1 MATPG
6 TGSPQEPE
14 RANRWALVTS
24 FEFLLSVTLSVAV
37 SVAAAITIQNQFFD
51 DEDGAGGD
59 GGGWTVDGG
68 LTSTSLDVSV
78 KGGLK
83 ANTGLDVNG
92 NINIIGSELQ
102 MAGSSCSDSQPGEGR
117 LCFDGEAGKFRISQ
131 DGGAYGDLQ
140 GETGARGERGPQ
152 GPPGPAGPSA
162 RLWVSD
168 ATVGCSPAITIL
180 GSGFP
185 PTAVVGL
192 FIGDSRFER
201 VETSDGGAFVLEEV
215 QLPIL
220 EEGRYMLTIR
230 AEVGDAVVTH
240 PLWVDCVIVR

>member
-1 MATPG
+1 MAMHA
-6 TGSPQEPE
+6 GSPKEPE

-24 FEFLLSVTLSVAV
+24 FEFLLSITFSVAV

-59 GGGWTVDGG
+59 GGGWTVNGPQ
-68 LTSTSLDVSV
+68 TSTSLKVSV
-78 KGGLK
+78 DGELEAK
-83 ANTGLDVNG
+83 AGLDVNG
-92 NINIIGSELQ
+92 NINITGSELQ
-102 MAGSSCSDSQPGEGR
+102 MAGSSCSRSEPGEGR
-117 LCFDGEAGKFRISQ
+117 LCFDGEAGKFTISQ
-131 DGGAYGDLQ
+131 DGEAYVNLQ

-168 ATVGCSPAITIL
+168 ATVGCSPTITIL

-185 PTAVVGL
+185 STAVVEL
-192 FIGDSRFER
+192 FIGDSDFQR

-220 EEGRYMLTIR
+220 EEGRYTSTITAMVR
-230 AEVGDAVVTH
+230 DAAVTH
-240 PLWVDCVIVR
+240 PLWVECVVVR